1 MEINN
6 KKAIV
11 LGASGLIGSQLV
23 YLLLKDET
31 FSQVTLFVR
40 KELSFSDNKLKQI
53 TIEFNDLESYNSEFD
68 GSVIFLCLGT
78 TRKKTPN
85 LEDYRAIDYGITLR
99 AAKLAKSKGIEE
111 VHLIS
116 AIGANSKS
124 IIFYNKLKGEI
135 EEDLIKIGFE
145 STYIYQPSML
155 IGARDE
161 SRPTELIFQKL
172 MPFIDL
178 FMIGKLKKYRSV
190 SKEKLAQAILNYQSI
205 TKKGIHLINYK
216 NF

>member
-99 AAKLAKSKGIEE
+99 AAKLAKSAGIEE

-155 IGARDE
+155 IGARGE
-161 SRPTELIFQKL
+161 SRPAELIFQKL

-190 SKEKLAQAILNYQSI
+190 SKEKLAQAILNYQSN

>member
-99 AAKLAKSKGIEE
+99 AAKLAKSAGIEE

-155 IGARDE
+155 IGARGE

-190 SKEKLAQAILNYQSI
+190 SKEKLAQAILNYQSN

>member
-99 AAKLAKSKGIEE
+99 AAKLAKSAGIEE

-124 IIFYNKLKGEI
+124 IIFYSKLKGEI

-155 IGARDE
+155 IGARGE
-161 SRPTELIFQKL
+161 SRPAELIFQKL

-190 SKEKLAQAILNYQSI
+190 SKEKLAQAILNYQSN

>member
-11 LGASGLIGSQLV
+11 LGASGLIGNQLV

-99 AAKLAKSKGIEE
+99 AAKLAKSAGIEE

-190 SKEKLAQAILNYQSI
+190 SKEKLAQAILNYQSN

>member
-99 AAKLAKSKGIEE
+99 AAKLAKSAGIEE

-161 SRPTELIFQKL
+161 SRPAELIFQKL

-190 SKEKLAQAILNYQSI
+190 SKEKLAQAILNYQSN

>member
-99 AAKLAKSKGIEE
+99 AAKLAKSAGIEE

-190 SKEKLAQAILNYQSI
+190 SKEKLAQAILNYQSN

>member
-99 AAKLAKSKGIEE
+99 AAKLAKSAGIEE

-124 IIFYNKLKGEI
+124 IIFYSKLKGEI

-190 SKEKLAQAILNYQSI
+190 SKEKLAQAILNYQSN